1 MHCCLNR
8 HQSRNQGLARS
19 GMVYRCTKARVHFAR
34 IHFAVVAFRQRCSP
48 GPSRTP
54 TSWPRRSSQTGFTVN
69 VGMQGEATFGT
80 SLALLKKE
88 IVWMS
93 LRDLAYKGMS
103 EDRANLN
110 KIRKALL
117 KEIGFSLISFAAARS
132 SWTGHFSLPRMARH
146 KTKFRRENGQESW
159 TPLSRRLRS
168 RTVYSLRNTRNTKN
182 KYWFQLVTIIR
193 HGD

>member
-132 SWTGHFSLPRMARH
+132 SWTGHFGLPRMARH
-146 KTKFRRENGQESW
+146 KIKFRQENGQESW
-159 TPLSRRLRS
+159 TPLSRRWEAVLYIIWEIPETPKS
-168 RTVYSLRNTRNTKN
+168 Q
-182 KYWFQLVTIIR
+182 YWFQLGAIIQI
-193 HGD
+193 GV